1 MARKTAQQRRVEA
14 LLRTQTAAIRKA
26 FVEAMAKASG
36 TIDTAALVRL
46 LEAGNIEAAAQL
58 FRLDQGTLYPLQ
70 RAIQDAFIGGGLA
83 VTQDL
88 PKGLAG
94 RFSFDG
100 AHPRAVAL
108 ATEQAAALVTNISDD
123 AIINA
128 RKVISEG
135 LQSNR
140 STNSIARDLGG
151 RRVGNRRVGGV
162 IGLDG
167 PQTDRAIRIRSM
179 LNDPEQIRGYFIK
192 DRKTGRMKP
201 RYKESDR
208 RFDKLVRD
216 AIKNGKA
223 LSQADV
229 DRVTDA
235 YKAKATGARAKRV
248 AEAEAFKAQT
258 QGRDESYAQM
268 LDRDDVEGVTKEWRR
283 GFADDPREDHTAMDG
298 TVIEFNETFNFPD
311 ASMKHSHDPAG
322 GPKHNVKCSCFT
334 FYRVRVPKG

>member
-1 MARKTAQQRRVEA
+1 MAAKTAQQRRIEQ
-14 LLRTQTAAIRKA
+14 LLRTQTASIRKA

-36 TIDTAALVRL
+36 AIDTAALVRM

-58 FRLDQGTLYPLQ
+58 FRIDSGVMYPLQ

-128 RKVISEG
+128 RKVIVDG

-140 STNSIARDLGG
+140 STNTIARELGG
-151 RRVGNRRVGGV
+151 RLKSARRVGI

-167 PQTDRAIRIRSM
+167 PQTDRMINLRSM
-179 LNDPEQIRGYFIK
+179 LGDPDRIGEYFK
-192 DRKTGRMKP
+192 DKGMKTP
-201 RYKESDR
+201 RYKEANR
-208 RFDKLVRD
+208 RFDGMVRK
-216 AIKNGKA
+216 AIKDGKA
-223 LSQADV
+223 LSQADA
-229 DRVTDA
+229 DRLVEA
-235 YKAKATGARAKRV
+235 YKTKATGARAKRV

-258 QGRDESYAQM
+258 QGRDEAYAQM
-268 LDRDDVEGVTKEWRR
+268 LARDDVEGVTKEWRR

-311 ASMKHSHDPAG
+311 AQMKHSHDPAG